1 MKRTMRFF
9 LSSLLTAIIFIITSV
24 QTLAVDS
31 DTSVAS
37 DFEAM
42 MQNWGAGVI
51 VILVIALIVVITL
64 ILRAAGYKKSLPLPP
79 ESPEPDFSLNKKE
92 EDKTTDSAEES
103 VPEIQPEPVAATQN
117 TATDVPTSEP
127 TPTPTPEPVPDK
139 KPIQKKK
146 KADEPKNIT
155 KTPVGEQIHLVEDEN
170 HEPKCEFKELS
181 ADYTVEKEE
190 LPEQAVDAETGAI
203 YTFDEN
209 GIPVPPEDKVI
220 RFKWS
225 FLGRLSQAHDEVK
238 YHYLTLRRV
247 LLAYNKMRSNISWNF
262 DTYIIG
268 RRTVAKL
275 KIRGKNLV
283 VYFPI
288 DPAKME
294 GTKYLGEDVS
304 SVSRYKTVPFA
315 YAINGSRKLHYAI
328 ELIEMLMEGRSEN
341 APEPV
346 DEKSVDTYIPEKDF
360 NTLYNRK
367 LIRIGGFLSVGSH
380 AAHTEE
386 DDE

>member
-1 MKRTMRFF
+1 MKRLMRFF
-9 LSSLLTAIIFIITSV
+9 SLSLLTAITLIITAV
-24 QTLAVDS
+24 QTLAL
-31 DTSVAS
+31 DTDVPVPF
-37 DFEAM
+37 DFNAM
-42 MQNWGAGVI
+42 MQDWGAGAI
-51 VILVIALIVVITL
+51 VLLVIALIVVITL
-64 ILRAAGYKKSLPLPP
+64 ILRSSGYNKSLPPPP
-79 ESPEPDFSLNKKE
+79 ESPKADYSTNKKE
-92 EDKTTDSAEES
+92 DQQTQQALQEPAPVK
-103 VPEIQPEPVAATQN
+103 QP
-117 TATDVPTSEP
+117 EP
-127 TPTPTPEPVPDK
+127 TPTLEQTVPVTPDAEPKTDAPTPTPK
-139 KPIQKKK
+139 KIQGAKKK
-146 KADEPKNIT
+146 QDSESKKIIQ
-155 KTPVGEQIHLVEDEN
+155 TPVGEQIHLVEDEKP
-170 HEPKCEFKELS
+170 EPKCEFAELS
-181 ADYTVEKEE
+181 DDYTVEKEE
-190 LPEQAVDAETGAI
+190 LPEQAVDAETGTV

-225 FLGRLSQAHDEVK
+225 FLGRLSQAHPEVK
-238 YHYLTLRRV
+238 YHYLTLRRA

-275 KIRGKNLV
+275 KIRGKSLV

-288 DPAKME
+288 DPEKMKD
-294 GTKYLGEDVS
+294 TKFIGEDVS
-304 SVSRYKTVPFA
+304 GVSRYKTVPFA

-341 APEPV
+341 APEQV
-346 DEKSVDTYIPEKDF
+346 DEKDANIYIPEKNF

-386 DDE
+386 DEE